1 MRERYEQELEILNN
15 KLIEMGSLVEDNIQ
29 NSLRA
34 LTERDDEASRDVIL
48 RDREVDVMERDIE
61 NLAMSLL
68 LRQQPVAG
76 DLRLI
81 SSVLKIITDLE
92 RIGDHAQDISEIS
105 LSMPDD
111 PLTTEL
117 DYINKMFD
125 ACSFMIKSAIDS
137 FIAEDVELAQ
147 QCIEHDD
154 VVDDLYEQLR
164 VKLIGL
170 IRENESRAE
179 ELIDLLQ
186 IAKYLERVGD
196 HTENIAEWV
205 IYSVTGE
212 HVDEFLK
219 WDKNDLLR

>member
-15 KLIEMGSLVEDNIQ
+15 KLIEMGALVEDNIQ
-29 NSLRA
+29 NA
-34 LTERDDEASRDVIL
+34 LTALRERDDNASREVIL
-48 RDREVDVMERDIE
+48 RDREVDIMEQQIE
-61 NLAMSLL
+61 SLAMSLL

-81 SSVLKIITDLE
+81 ASVLKIITDLE

-117 DYINKMFD
+117 DYINKMYE

-154 VVDDLYEQLR
+154 VVDGLYEQVR
-164 VKLIGL
+164 TKLIAF
-170 IRENESRAE
+170 IREDESRAE

-212 HVDEFLK
+212 HVDGVLK
-219 WDKNDLLR
+219 WDNYDLLR